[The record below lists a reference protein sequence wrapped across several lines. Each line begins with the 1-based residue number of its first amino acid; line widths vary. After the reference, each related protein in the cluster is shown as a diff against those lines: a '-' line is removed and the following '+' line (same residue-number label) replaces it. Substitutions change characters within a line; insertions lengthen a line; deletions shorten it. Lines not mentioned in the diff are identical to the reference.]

1 MKAHRPPCFLP
12 SFQLKIK
19 RPKLRRS
26 VTVCIAAITL
36 EKCIVTVSDTM
47 VTSFASSIDASTSKM
62 ESFGRDW
69 EAMWAADDITQ
80 CIPII
85 ERARRYFQN
94 RTNTLQVARSC
105 FKRAYQQHLS
115 EMAADEVLGRYG
127 IGMKEFLKSRS
138 KRFTENLSQ
147 SLMLKIQQ
155 VKTDWQFLAC
165 GFDAKKQPHLFIVE
179 ELGKD
184 AVYDSLGF
192 CAIGSGR
199 YAAESLLFQLQ
210 QNTVSTVPK
219 TLINLLCA
227 KFMAEK
233 VGVGKNTYIFIMKP
247 GSSMCSIPT
256 WVEPTIRKRWE
267 DQIQPKIPDD
277 LLHQVADAEI
287 ALT

>member
-1 MKAHRPPCFLP
+1 
-12 SFQLKIK
+12 
-19 RPKLRRS
+19 

-62 ESFGRDW
+62 EAFGRDW

-85 ERARRYFQN
+85 ERAARYFQN
-94 RTNTLQVARSC
+94 RANTLEVARAC

-127 IGMKEFLKSRS
+127 ISMKEFLKSRS
-138 KRFTENLSQ
+138 RRFTENLSQ

-155 VKTDWQFLAC
+155 VKADWQFLAC
-165 GFDAKKQPHLFIVE
+165 GFHAKKQPHLFTIE
-179 ELGKD
+179 EPGKD

-192 CAIGSGR
+192 CAVGSGR

-210 QNTVSTVPK
+210 QSAICTIPK

-227 KFMAEK
+227 KFMAEQ
-233 VGVGKNTYIFIMKP
+233 VGVGRNTYIFIMKP
-247 GSSMCSIPT
+247 GSNMCSMPT
-256 WVEPTIRKRWE
+256 WIEPTIRKRWE
-267 DQIQPKIPDD
+267 EHIQPKIPDD
-277 LLHQVADAEI
+277 LLAQIARAADNGEI
-287 ALT
+287 VLR

>member
-1 MKAHRPPCFLP
+1 MLTLRPHPHFRHFP
-12 SFQLKIK
+12 KYK
-19 RPKLRRS
+19 RPKPRKQM
-26 VTVCIAAITL
+26 TVCIAAITL

-47 VTSFASSIDASTSKM
+47 ITSFTSSIDASTSKM
-62 ESFGRDW
+62 ESFGQGW
-69 EAMWAADDITQ
+69 EAMWATDDITQ

-85 ERARRYFQN
+85 ERAGRYFQN
-94 RTNTLQVARSC
+94 RANTLEVARAC

-127 IGMKEFLKSRS
+127 VSMKEFLKSRS

-155 VKTDWQFLAC
+155 VKADWQFLAC

-210 QNTVSTVPK
+210 QNTVCTIPK

-227 KFMAEK
+227 KFAAEK
-233 VGVGKNTYIFIMKP
+233 VGVGRNTYTFIMKP
-247 GSSMCSIPT
+247 GSSMCSIPS
-256 WVEPTIRKRWE
+256 WVEPAIRKAWE
-267 DQIQPKIPDD
+267 DHIQPRISDD
-277 LLHQVADAEI
+277 LLQEIAAAEI
-287 ALT
+287 RLS